1 MSIWYA
7 VGGIIVFLTY
17 VVVLAITDD
26 ALDVPFVRRHRKGLW
41 NIAGA
46 LFFIATGISV
56 VAMVSN

>member
-1 MSIWYA
+1 M
-7 VGGIIVFLTY
+7 FLTY